1 MNSNHLHYSGCQK
14 NVPFDKRFFVTTTY
28 APSFIAE
35 HFYGKGYIRE
45 SGIKRR
51 AQSTE
56 AHARLFIPF

>member
-35 HFYGKGYIRE
+35 HFYGKGYNLLMCYDPSSSSHRNPA
-45 SGIKRR
+45 G
-51 AQSTE
+51 
-56 AHARLFIPF
+56 LF